1 MMNRYVRIH
10 NLLTEFNFLYYKRG
24 PKYREQVVRA
34 LRCET
39 DQLIIALNF
48 LLFKSCV
55 LMVLIACLL
64 AIGGKLP
71 VYLYYN
77 AIFNILL

>member
-1 MMNRYVRIH
+1 M
-10 NLLTEFNFLYYKRG
+10 
-24 PKYREQVVRA
+24 RA

-39 DQLIIALNF
+39 DQLVIAISALNF